1 MTPADVPFNPFP
13 GLRPFEPDEDHLFFG
28 REREIDELL
37 RQLRFNRFLAVVGT
51 SGCGKSSLIRCGLI
65 PALQSGM
72 MSQAGSGWRVSIL
85 RPGEDPIGHLAAALD
100 SADVLG
106 SSDDELAGTSRVL
119 VEAALRRGPRGLVEA
134 IQHARIPAG
143 ENVLVLV
150 DQFEELF
157 RFQRSRQTLHAREE
171 AIAFVKL
178 LLAAVRQDA
187 VPVFVVITM
196 RSDFIGDC
204 MEYPGLPE
212 ALNASQYLVPRL
224 TRDELRAAIA
234 GPVAVAGGEIAGRL
248 VLRLL
253 NDLGTDQDQL
263 PVLQHALMR
272 TWDHWARRRA
282 DGEPLDIAD
291 YEAVG
296 TLRHALSLHAE
307 EAYAEAGAGGEGG
320 HQIAERIFKALT
332 DTVTDPRGTRRP
344 CAVGELALIAEVPE
358 DAVVRTV
365 EIFRRPGRSFLMPP
379 AGVPLGPASIVDIS
393 HESLMRCW
401 TRLLAWAEEE
411 RLSATMYVR
420 VSRAA
425 AWYEEGTAGLW
436 WDPELELGL
445 QWRRENRPT
454 AAWARRYAEPF
465 ERAMRFL
472 DVSQQERDRL
482 VAQRR
487 AEKRRQWRQL
497 QWTAALLA
505 VLLLIA
511 GTMAI
516 IASRETDRARRE
528 FERAEENLRLARA
541 AVDESLAVADRE
553 PSRLAADFP
562 EFIRLRR
569 QLLEQAQRFYR
580 EFVRQSPA
588 SEQLRADVAL
598 ANLRLA
604 HVDRALA
611 SREEAAER
619 YRRAIEQLEELTR
632 AAPDRP
638 EYRQALAS
646 GYNWLGETL
655 RLSGTGF
662 DAARD
667 AYDRAMALQDALTL
681 AEPDNTEYRRELA
694 RTHYNRGI
702 LYAQAPR
709 ENGGFPR
716 AEADFQEAIRLL
728 EPLRVLGDA
737 GAAQELGRAYNNM
750 ANLLKDHGR
759 AGDALGPYLR
769 AVAIHE
775 GLRGKDP
782 ENREYALEL
791 VKFYNNLAALLGES
805 GKANEAAAR
814 NGQALA
820 IIDDLSRP
828 APSLSVERA
837 DSHTLRASILQ
848 RGDPSAALA
857 EYRQALDIYRRAQAH
872 GELAR
877 LPEFHLR
884 FGDLIVNLAYLRR
897 ERPATAGAREAV
909 SEALDFYLSLA
920 RQVSASGSRGEARA
934 VLDTLAYVLPLLPE
948 PAGASAGAVFKEI
961 EPGLRERAASES

>member
-1 MTPADVPFNPFP
+1 MTLVDAPFNPFP

-106 SSDDELAGTSRVL
+106 SSDDELAGTNRVL

-134 IQHARIPAG
+134 IHHARIPAG
-143 ENVLVLV
+143 DNVLVVV

-157 RFQRSRQTLHAREE
+157 RFQRSRQTPHAREE

-178 LLAAVRQDA
+178 LLEAVHQDA

-224 TRDELRAAIA
+224 TRDELRAAIT

-272 TWDHWARRRA
+272 TWDHWAQRPGP
-282 DGEPLDIAD
+282 GEALDIAD

-307 EAYAEAGAGGEGG
+307 EAYAEAGAGGG
-320 HQIAERIFKALT
+320 HQIGERIFKALT

-344 CAVGELALIAEVPE
+344 CPVGELALIAEVPE
-358 DAVVRTV
+358 DAIVRIV

-401 TRLLAWAEEE
+401 TRLIAWAEEE
-411 RLSATMYVR
+411 RLSASMYMR
-420 VSRAA
+420 VSKAA

-445 QWRRENRPT
+445 RWRRENHPT

-472 DVSQQERDRL
+472 ERSQQERDRL
-482 VAQRR
+482 VAERR

-511 GTMAI
+511 GTLAV
-516 IASRETDRARRE
+516 IASRETARARRE

-541 AVDESLAVADRE
+541 AVDESLAIADRE
-553 PSRLAADFP
+553 PSRLAADYP
-562 EFIRLRR
+562 EFIRLRQ
-569 QLLEQAQRFYR
+569 QLLEEAQRFYR
-580 EFVRQSPA
+580 EFVRQAPA
-588 SEQLRADVAL
+588 SEQLRADIAL

-604 HVDRALA
+604 HLDRALA
-611 SREEAAER
+611 SRDEAAER

-632 AAPDRP
+632 AAPGRTD
-638 EYRQALAS
+638 YRQALAS

-655 RLSGTGF
+655 RLAGTGF
-662 DAARD
+662 EDARD

-681 AEPDNTEYRRELA
+681 AEPDNTVYRRELA
-694 RTHYNRGI
+694 RTRYNRGI
-702 LYAQAPR
+702 LYAQSPR
-709 ENGGFPR
+709 ENGGFAM
-716 AEADFQEAIRLL
+716 AEADFREAIRLL

-750 ANLLKDHGR
+750 ASLLKDHDR

-775 GLRGKDP
+775 RLLEQEP

-805 GKANEAAAR
+805 GQAGEAAAR
-814 NGQALA
+814 NQQALA
-820 IIDDLSRP
+820 LIDGLSRP

-837 DSHTLRASILQ
+837 DSYTLRGSILQ

-857 EYRQALDIYRRAQAH
+857 QYRQALDIYRRTQAQ
-872 GELAR
+872 GSLTR
-877 LPEFHLR
+877 LTEFHLR
-884 FGDLIVNLAYLRR
+884 FGDLIVNLAYLLR
-897 ERPATAGAREAV
+897 ERPDAAGGRQV
-909 SEALDFYLSLA
+909 LSEALNFYLSLA

-934 VLDTLAYVLPLLPE
+934 VLETLAYVLPLLPE
-948 PAGASAGAVFKEI
+948 PARGSAGAVFKEI
-961 EPGLRERAASES
+961 ESGLRERAASES